1 MATKAAA
8 TAEKAEKVEAVAAKT
23 TDKTQ
28 VMYMGPNIYRLD
40 LIQGRVYIDGVPEA
54 LVESAKADY
63 PLLCYLFVP
72 INRISE
78 AEAQLAIKGSI
89 LDNAYQEA
97 KVRKGGNQ

>member
-23 TDKTQ
+23 TDKMQ

-63 PLLCYLFVP
+63 PLLRYLFVP

-78 AEAQLAIKGSI
+78 AEAQLAIQGSV